1 MAQLEHLQ
9 RGLQVYGIVPQQT
22 VTVIDVDWSGANAVT
37 VVYRRSDGKV
47 GDTLLYR
54 ENEADLE
61 IVQTERLWAF
71 DVDGALLR
79 LVSEAYRI
87 HLAHLF
93 DPMLAVHT
101 SMIEPLPHQI
111 TAVYDE
117 MLTRQPLRYLL
128 ADDPGAGKT
137 IMAGLLVRELVVRG
151 DVRRCL
157 ICAPGSLTEQWQDEL
172 WTKFQLDF
180 TIMSREMGETARSGN
195 PFAEHDLVIV
205 RLDQLS
211 RSDEL
216 QARLQQTDWD
226 LVVCDEAHKMSASFF
241 GGDLKE
247 TKRYR
252 LGKLLGELT
261 RHFLLMT
268 ATPHNGKEEDFQ
280 LFLALLDADRFEG
293 RFRDGAHQVDVSD
306 LMRRMVKE
314 RLLKFDGKPLFPERK
329 AYTVNYTLSPEEALL
344 YEDVTTYVRQEFNRA
359 EQLENDG
366 RKGTIGFA
374 LTVLQRRLASSPEAI
389 YQSLKRRRERL
400 EKRLKEV
407 QHIRGRVLQAE
418 GPAYDEDYWDDF
430 EDAPDSEVEAIEA
443 ELIDNATA
451 ARTVEELAAE
461 IIILRNLEAQALRVR
476 RSSNDRKWNELLKL
490 LQDTPEMQQS
500 SHGQRKLV
508 IFTEH
513 RDTLNYLMERLST
526 LIGRTEAIV
535 TIHGGMRRE
544 DRRDVEDRFR
554 NDPDTLILLATDAAG
569 EGINLQRAH
578 LMVNYDLPWNPN
590 RLEQRF
596 GRIHRIGQTEVCHL
610 WNLVAGE
617 TREGAVYQR
626 LLKKLEAERH
636 ALDGQ
641 VFDVLGKLFQDT
653 PLRKLLVDAVRYGDD
668 PEIRA
673 RLEQAVD
680 NATDRERVRELLEH
694 QSLVT
699 NSMDVSQIVRIREE
713 MERAAAR
720 RLQPFYIKAFFLQA
734 FEYFGGTIHERE
746 SGRYAINHVPA
757 SIRDHAREHGFG
769 AVSTKYERICFEKT
783 LIHLPDKQPATF
795 VCPGHP
801 LLDATISL
809 MLGRER
815 DTLKRGGILVDE
827 TDPGTELRTLFYLE
841 QGIQDAT
848 PMKSGE
854 RRTIS
859 REVHFVEI
867 DSAGNVREA
876 GGAPYLD
883 YRPATADEIA
893 HIGMQSAGNDVRAQS
908 RDNNV
913 RAQLEGNDVRA
924 QYIAPQPSAPQRTDI
939 PSPRNA
945 PQPSAP
951 QQSALLSG
959 SDMARRAAAYAV
971 EHLVPRHLERVRTR
985 RIELIDKTEAA
996 VQERLTKEIN
1006 YWDLRAAELRAQEK
1020 AGKVNARL
1028 NSQRAQERADR
1039 LAERLKQRKIQ
1050 LAQERQIS
1058 AAPPIVVGGAL
1069 IIPIG
1074 LLLGKNTP
1082 PEILDRRITE
1092 QIAMRA
1098 VMEAEIALGNHP
1110 RDVSNQNVG
1119 YDIESRDGQ
1128 TDRLRFIEVKG
1139 RRQGA
1144 ETVTLTYNELH
1155 RALNSP
1161 DQFIL
1166 ALVGVEHATAR
1177 PPRYVWNYPFREP
1190 DPLASSVNFNLRE
1203 LLSMSE
1209 EPS

>member
-1 MAQLEHLQ
+1 MAQLEQLQ
-9 RGLQVYGIVPQQT
+9 RGIQVYGIVPQQT
-22 VTVIDVDWSGANAVT
+22 VTLIDVEWTGSNAIT
-37 VVYRRSDGKV
+37 IVYRCNDGKV

-54 ENEADLE
+54 ENEAELK
-61 IVQTERLWAF
+61 IVQAERLWAF
-71 DVDGALLR
+71 DADGALLR

-93 DPMLAVHT
+93 DPILAVHT
-101 SMIEPLPHQI
+101 SLIEPLPHQI

-117 MLTRQPLRYLL
+117 MLTRQPLRFLL

-151 DVRRCL
+151 DVQRCL

-180 TIMSREMGETARSGN
+180 TIMTRDMLETSRTGN
-195 PFAEHDLVIV
+195 PFAEQDLMIV

-211 RSDEL
+211 RSEEL
-216 QARLQQTDWD
+216 QARFQQTDWD
-226 LVVCDEAHKMSASFF
+226 LVVCDEAHKMSAAFVS
-241 GGDLKE
+241 GSLKE
-247 TKRYR
+247 TKRYH
-252 LGKLLGELT
+252 LGKLLGKLT

-280 LFLALLDADRFEG
+280 LFLALLDPDRFEG
-293 RFRDGAHQVDVSD
+293 RFRDGVHQVDVSD
-306 LMRRMVKE
+306 LMRRMIKE
-314 RLLKFDGKPLFPERK
+314 KLLKFDGKPLFPERQ
-329 AYTVNYTLSPEEALL
+329 AYTVNYTLSPEEDLL
-344 YEDVTTYVRQEFNRA
+344 YEDVTEYVRQEFNRA

-366 RKGTIGFA
+366 RKGTVGFA
-374 LTVLQRRLASSPEAI
+374 LTILQRRLASSPEAI

-400 EKRLKEV
+400 EKRLKEA
-407 QHIRGRVLQAE
+407 QRTRERVLQAE
-418 GPAYDEDYWDDF
+418 GPTIDEDYWEDF
-430 EDAPDSEVEAIEA
+430 EDAPDEEVEALEA
-443 ELIDNATA
+443 ELIDRATA
-451 ARTVEELAAE
+451 ARTVEELDAE
-461 IIILRNLEAQALRVR
+461 IIILRDLEAHALRVR
-476 RSSNDRKWNELLKL
+476 RSGHDRKWNELRKL
-490 LQDTPEMQQS
+490 LQDTPEMQNSQQ
-500 SHGQRKLV
+500 GQRKLV

-513 RDTLNYLMERLST
+513 RDTLNYLLGRLST
-526 LIGRTEAIV
+526 LIGRAEAIV
-535 TIHGGMRRE
+535 TIHGGIRRE
-544 DRRDVEDRFR
+544 NRREVEDRFR
-554 NDPDTLILLATDAAG
+554 NDPDVLILLATDAAG

-596 GRIHRIGQTEVCHL
+596 GRIHRIGQTEVCSL
-610 WNLVAGE
+610 WNLVAGG

-636 ALDGQ
+636 ALNGQ
-641 VFDVLGKLFQDT
+641 VFDVLGKLFQET

-668 PEIRA
+668 PKVRA

-680 NATDRERVRELLEH
+680 NATDRERVRDLLEH
-694 QSLVT
+694 RSLVA
-699 NSMDVSQIVRIREE
+699 NSMDVSRIMRIREE

-720 RLQPFYIKAFFLQA
+720 RLQPFYIKAYFLQA
-734 FEYFGGTIHERE
+734 FEYFSGTIHERE
-746 SGRYAINHVPA
+746 SGRYAINNVPA
-757 SIRDHAREHGFG
+757 VIRNHAKERGLG
-769 AVSTKYERICFEKT
+769 AVSTKYERICFEKA

-809 MLGRER
+809 MLLRER

-827 TDPGTELRTLFYLE
+827 TDPGQELRALFYLE
-841 QGIQDAT
+841 QAIQDAT

-867 DSAGNVREA
+867 DRAGNVREA

-883 YRPATADEIA
+883 YRPARRDE
-893 HIGMQSAGNDVRAQS
+893 VAQVS
-908 RDNNV
+908 LL
-913 RAQLEGNDVRA
+913 LEQDWLKGEN
-924 QYIAPQPSAPQRTDI
+924 
-939 PSPRNA
+939 
-945 PQPSAP
+945 
-951 QQSALLSG
+951 LE
-959 SDMARRAAAYAV
+959 RRAVAHAV
-971 EHLVPRHLERVRTR
+971 EHLVPHHLERLRVR

-1006 YWDLRAAELRAQEK
+1006 YWDLRATELRAQEQ

-1039 LAERLKQRKIQ
+1039 LAERLKQRKAQ
-1050 LAQERQIS
+1050 LSQERQIS
-1058 AAPPIVVGGAL
+1058 AAPPVVVGGAL

-1074 LLLGKNTP
+1074 LLLGEKTP

-1098 VMEAEIALGNHP
+1098 VMDAEIALGNDPH
-1110 RDVSNQNVG
+1110 DVSARNVG
-1119 YDIESRDGQ
+1119 YDIESRDRQ
-1128 TDRLRFIEVKG
+1128 TGRLRFIEVKG
-1139 RRQGA
+1139 RRAGA
-1144 ETVTLTYNELH
+1144 ETVTLTYNELY

-1161 DQFIL
+1161 EAFIL
-1166 ALVGVEHATAR
+1166 ALVEVDNAR
-1177 PPRYVWNYPFREP
+1177 ASHPRYVKHYPFREP
-1190 DPLASSVNFNLRE
+1190 DPLASSVNFDLQE
-1203 LLSMSE
+1203 LLSRSE
-1209 EPS
+1209 KPD

>member
-1 MAQLEHLQ
+1 MISLEHLQ
-9 RGLQVYGIVPQQT
+9 YGLMVRGIIPGQIVT
-22 VTVIDVDWSGANAVT
+22 LINVEWNGSNAVT
-37 VVYRRSDGKV
+37 VVYRDSNGKV

-54 ENEADLE
+54 ENEPELA
-61 IVQTERLWAF
+61 IVQAERLWAF

-117 MLTRQPLRYLL
+117 MLTRQPLRFLL

-137 IMAGLLVRELVVRG
+137 IMAGLLIRELVVRG

-157 ICAPGSLTEQWQDEL
+157 ICAPGSLTDQWQDEL
-172 WTKFQLDF
+172 WSKFQLDF
-180 TIMSREMGETARSGN
+180 TIMTREMVETSRSGN
-195 PFAEHDLVIV
+195 PFVENDLVIV
-205 RLDQLS
+205 RLDQIS
-211 RSDEL
+211 RSEEL
-216 QARLQQTDWD
+216 QSRLQQTDWD

-241 GGDLKE
+241 GGNLKE

-252 LGKLLGELT
+252 LGKLLSELT

-293 RFRDGAHQVDVSD
+293 RFRDGVHQVDVSD

-314 RLLKFDGKPLFPERK
+314 RLLKFDGKPLFPERR
-329 AYTVNYTLSPEEALL
+329 AYTVNYTLSPEEDIL
-344 YEDVTTYVRQEFNRA
+344 YEAVTEYVRQEFNRA

-366 RKGTIGFA
+366 RKSTVGFA
-374 LTVLQRRLASSPEAI
+374 LTILQRRLASSPEAI
-389 YQSLKRRRERL
+389 YRSLKRRREHL
-400 EKRLKEV
+400 EKRLKEA
-407 QHIRGRVLQAE
+407 QHARQHVLQAE
-418 GPAYDEDYWDDF
+418 GPTYQDDYWDDF
-430 EDAPDSEVEAIEA
+430 EDAPDSEVAQIESV
-443 ELIDNATA
+443 LIDSATA
-451 ARTVEELAAE
+451 ARTVKELEAE
-461 IIILRNLEAQALRVR
+461 IIVLRDLERQALRLR
-476 RSSNDRKWNELLKL
+476 HSGNDRKWNELLRL
-490 LQDTPEMQQS
+490 LQDTPEMHS
-500 SHGQRKLV
+500 TERFQRKLV

-513 RDTLNYLMERLST
+513 RDTLNYLLHRLFT
-526 LIGRTEAIV
+526 LIGRDEAIV

-544 DRRDVEDRFR
+544 ERRDVEERFR
-554 NDPDTLILLATDAAG
+554 NDPEVSILLATDAAG

-610 WNLVAGE
+610 WNLVAGA

-626 LLKKLEAERH
+626 LLQKLEIERG

-641 VFDVLGKLFQDT
+641 VFDVLGKLFQET
-653 PLRKLLVDAVRYGDD
+653 SLRNLLVEAVRYGDN
-668 PEIRA
+668 PEVRA
-673 RLEQAVD
+673 KLELAVD
-680 NATDRERVRELLEH
+680 NVTDRERVRDLLEN

-699 NSMDVSQIVRIREE
+699 ASMDVSQVIRIREE
-713 MERAAAR
+713 MERASAR

-734 FEYFGGTIHERE
+734 FEHFGGTIYERE
-746 SGRYAINHVPA
+746 SGRYTINRVPA
-757 SIRDHAREHGFG
+757 VIRDHAKERGFG
-769 AVSTKYERICFEKT
+769 AVSTRYERICFEKA
-783 LIHLPDKQPATF
+783 LIHIADKPVATF
-795 VCPGHP
+795 ICPGHP
-801 LLDATISL
+801 LLDATIHL
-809 MLGRER
+809 MLVHKR
-815 DTLKRGGILVDE
+815 DMLKGGGMLVDD
-827 TDPGTELRTLFYLE
+827 TDPSTELRMLFYLE

-848 PMKSGE
+848 PTRGDE
-854 RRTIS
+854 RHTIS

-883 YRPATADEIA
+883 YRPATKAETDQVSPLLDQDWLKGE
-893 HIGMQSAGNDVRAQS
+893 N
-908 RDNNV
+908 
-913 RAQLEGNDVRA
+913 LER
-924 QYIAPQPSAPQRTDI
+924 Q
-939 PSPRNA
+939 
-945 PQPSAP
+945 
-951 QQSALLSG
+951 
-959 SDMARRAAAYAV
+959 AAAYAV
-971 EHLVPRHLERVRTR
+971 EHLVPHHLGRVRAR

-1006 YWDLRAAELRAQEK
+1006 YWDLRAVELRAQEQ

-1039 LAERLKQRKIQ
+1039 LEERLNQRKAQ
-1050 LAQERQIS
+1050 LAQERQIF
-1058 AAPPIVVGGAL
+1058 ATPPVVVGGAL
-1069 IIPIG
+1069 ILPIG
-1074 LLLGKNTP
+1074 LLLGEKTP

-1098 VMEAEIALGNHP
+1098 VIEAEIALGNHP
-1110 RDVSNQNVG
+1110 RDVSSQNVG
-1119 YDIESRDGQ
+1119 YDIESRDGRTGQ
-1128 TDRLRFIEVKG
+1128 LRFIEVKG
-1139 RRQGA
+1139 RRMGA
-1144 ETVTLTYNELH
+1144 DTVTLTYNELH

-1161 DQFIL
+1161 DAFIL
-1166 ALVGVEHATAR
+1166 ALVEVDPDQKQASA
-1177 PPRYVWNYPFREP
+1177 PRYVRDYPFSEP

-1203 LLSMSE
+1203 LISMSE
-1209 EPS
+1209 EPT

>member
-1 MAQLEHLQ
+1 MTRLEDLK
-9 RGLQVYGIVPQQT
+9 RGNQIRGIVPGQN
-22 VTVIDVDWSGANAVT
+22 VTLIDVEWSGSNAVT

-61 IVQTERLWAF
+61 IIHAERLWAF

-101 SMIEPLPHQI
+101 SLIEPLPHQI

-117 MLTRQPLRYLL
+117 MLTRQPLRFLL

-137 IMAGLLVRELVVRG
+137 VMAGLLIRELIVRG

-157 ICAPGSLTEQWQDEL
+157 VCAPGSLTEQWQDEL

-180 TIMSREMGETARSGN
+180 TIMTREMVETSRSGN
-195 PFAEHDLVIV
+195 PFAENDLIIV
-205 RLDQLS
+205 RLDQIS
-211 RSDEL
+211 RSEEL

-293 RFRDGAHQVDVSD
+293 RFRDGVHQVDVSD

-314 RLLKFDGKPLFPERK
+314 RLLKFDGKPLFPERR
-329 AYTVNYTLSPEEALL
+329 AYTVNYTLSPEEDIL
-344 YEDVTTYVRQEFNRA
+344 YENVTEYVRQEFNRA

-366 RKGTIGFA
+366 RKGTVGFA
-374 LTVLQRRLASSPEAI
+374 LTILQRRLASSPEAI

-400 EKRLKEV
+400 EKRLKEA
-407 QHIRGRVLQAE
+407 QHTRERVLQAE
-418 GPAYDEDYWDDF
+418 GPTYDDDYWEDF
-430 EDAPDSEVEAIEA
+430 EDAPESEIEEVET
-443 ELIDNATA
+443 ELIDSATA
-451 ARTVEELAAE
+451 ARTIEELEAE
-461 IIILRNLEAQALRVR
+461 IIILRDLEAQALRVR
-476 RSSNDRKWNELLKL
+476 RSGNDRKWNELLRL
-490 LQDTPEMQQS
+490 LQDTPEMQNS
-500 SHGQRKLV
+500 DRVQRKLV

-513 RDTLNYLMERLST
+513 RDTLNYLIEKLNI
-526 LIGRTEAIV
+526 LIGRPEAIV
-535 TIHGGMRRE
+535 TIHGGIRRE

-554 NDPDTLILLATDAAG
+554 NDPDTLILVATDAAG

-610 WNLVAGE
+610 WNLVAGG

-626 LLKKLEAERH
+626 LLTKLETERH

-641 VFDVLGKLFQDT
+641 VFDVLGKLFQET

-668 PEIRA
+668 PEVRA
-673 RLEQAVD
+673 RLQQVVD
-680 NATDRERVRELLEH
+680 NVTDQERVRDLLEH

-699 NSMDVSQIVRIREE
+699 ASMDVSQIMRIREE
-713 MERAAAR
+713 MERASAR
-720 RLQPFYIKAFFLQA
+720 RLQPFYIKAYFLQA

-746 SGRYAINHVPA
+746 SGRYAINNVPA
-757 SIRDHAREHGFG
+757 IIRNHARERGIG
-769 AVSTKYERICFEKT
+769 AVSTKYERICFEKA
-783 LIHLPDKQPATF
+783 LIYQTTKPTATF

-809 MLGRER
+809 MLQRER

-827 TDPGTELRTLFYLE
+827 TDPGTELRALFYLE
-841 QGIQDAT
+841 QAIQDST
-848 PMKSGE
+848 PTREGE
-854 RRTIS
+854 RRVIS

-867 DSAGNVREA
+867 DGAGNVREA

-883 YRPATADEIA
+883 YRPATNE
-893 HIGMQSAGNDVRAQS
+893 DVTQ
-908 RDNNV
+908 
-913 RAQLEGNDVRA
+913 
-924 QYIAPQPSAPQRTDI
+924 
-939 PSPRNA
+939 
-945 PQPSAP
+945 
-951 QQSALLSG
+951 
-959 SDMARRAAAYAV
+959 V
-971 EHLVPRHLERVRTR
+971 EHLLEQDWLKGENLERQAVAHAIENLVPRHLERVRKR

-1006 YWDLRAAELRAQEK
+1006 YWDLRAAELRAQEQ
-1020 AGKVNARL
+1020 AGKVNARV

-1039 LAERLKQRKIQ
+1039 LAERLKQRKAQ

-1074 LLLGKNTP
+1074 LLLGEKTP
-1082 PEILDRRITE
+1082 QQFMDRRITE

-1110 RDVSNQNVG
+1110 RDVSAQNVG
-1119 YDIESRDGQ
+1119 YDIESRDGN
-1128 TDRLRFIEVKG
+1128 DGRLRFIEVKG
-1139 RRQGA
+1139 RRAGA
-1144 ETVTLTYNELH
+1144 DTVTLTYNELH

-1161 DQFIL
+1161 EQFIL
-1166 ALVGVEHATAR
+1166 ALVEVDGANAR
-1177 PPRYVWNYPFREP
+1177 PPRYLRDYPFREP
-1190 DPLASSVNFNLRE
+1190 DPSAFSVNFDLQE
-1203 LLSMSE
+1203 LLSLSDA
-1209 EPS
+1209 PY

>member
-1 MAQLEHLQ
+1 MTSLEQLQ
-9 RGLQVYGIVPQQT
+9 RGLRVRGIVPEQI
-22 VTVIDVDWSGANAVT
+22 VTLIDVEWSGPNAITVAYRHAN
-37 VVYRRSDGKV
+37 GKLE
-47 GDTLLYR
+47 DTLLYR
-54 ENEADLE
+54 QNEPELT
-61 IVQTERLWAF
+61 IVHAERLWAF

-93 DPMLAVHT
+93 DPLLAVHT

-117 MLTRQPLRYLL
+117 MLTRQPLRFLL

-137 IMAGLLVRELVVRG
+137 IMAGLLIRELAVRG

-157 ICAPGSLTEQWQDEL
+157 ICAPGSLTEQWQDEM
-172 WTKFQLDF
+172 WGKFQLDF
-180 TIMSREMGETARSGN
+180 TIITREMVETSRSGN
-195 PFAEHDLVIV
+195 PFAENDFIIV
-205 RLDQLS
+205 RLDQIS
-211 RSDEL
+211 RSDVL

-247 TKRYR
+247 TKRYK

-293 RFRDGAHQVDVSD
+293 RFRDGVHQVDVSD

-329 AYTVNYTLSPEEALL
+329 AYTVNYTLSPEEDVL
-344 YEDVTTYVRQEFNRA
+344 YEDVTEYVRQEFNRA

-366 RKGTIGFA
+366 RKGTVGFA
-374 LTVLQRRLASSPEAI
+374 LTILQRRLASSPEAI

-400 EKRLKEV
+400 EKRLQDV
-407 QHIRGRVLQAE
+407 QMNRQVALQPDGEIFDA
-418 GPAYDEDYWDDF
+418 DYWDDF
-430 EDAPDSEVEAIEA
+430 EDAPDAEVQKVEAD
-443 ELIDNATA
+443 LIDRATA
-451 ARTVEELAAE
+451 ARTVEELEAE
-461 IIILRNLEAQALRVR
+461 IVILHDLEEKALHLR
-476 RSSNDRKWNELLKL
+476 RKGNDRKWNELLKL
-490 LQDTPEMQQS
+490 LQDTPEMQNADRS
-500 SHGQRKLV
+500 QRKLV

-513 RDTLNYLMERLST
+513 RDTLSYLLERLST
-526 LIGRTEAIV
+526 LIGRDEAIV

-544 DRRDVEDRFR
+544 ERREVEDRFR
-554 NDPDTLILLATDAAG
+554 NDPDALILLATDAAG

-610 WNLVAGE
+610 WNLVAGT

-626 LLKKLEAERH
+626 LLQKLEIERH

-641 VFDVLGKLFQDT
+641 VFDVLGKLFQET

-668 PEIRA
+668 PEVKA

-680 NATDRERVRELLEH
+680 NATDRERVRDLLEN

-699 NSMDVSQIVRIREE
+699 AGMDFSQITHIREE
-713 MERAAAR
+713 MERASAR

-734 FEYFGGTIHERE
+734 FEYFGGTLHERE
-746 SGRYAINHVPA
+746 TGRYAINNVPA
-757 SIRDHAREHGFG
+757 AIRNYAKERGLG
-769 AVSTKYERICFEKT
+769 AVSTRYERICFEKA
-783 LIHLPDKQPATF
+783 LIHRANKPVATF

-809 MLGRER
+809 MLQRER
-815 DTLKRGGILVDE
+815 ETLKRGGVLVDE
-827 TDPGTELRTLFYLE
+827 TDPGTQLRTLFYLD
-841 QGIQDAT
+841 QTILDAT
-848 PMKSGE
+848 PTRSGE
-854 RRTIS
+854 RHAIS

-867 DSAGNVREA
+867 DSDGTVREA

-883 YRPATADEIA
+883 YRPATREEVES
-893 HIGMQSAGNDVRAQS
+893 IG
-908 RDNNV
+908 
-913 RAQLEGNDVRA
+913 A
-924 QYIAPQPSAPQRTDI
+924 QYIAPLQGDVNLERQAI
-939 PSPRNA
+939 A
-945 PQPSAP
+945 H
-951 QQSALLSG
+951 
-959 SDMARRAAAYAV
+959 AV
-971 EHLVPRHLERVRTR
+971 EYLVPRHLERVRAR
-985 RIELIDKTEAA
+985 RIELIEKTEAA

-1006 YWDLRAAELRAQEK
+1006 YWDSRAVELREQEK

-1028 NSQRAQERADR
+1028 NSHRAQERADDLQR
-1039 LAERLKQRKIQ
+1039 RLKQRQEQ
-1050 LAQERQIS
+1050 LAKERQIS
-1058 AAPPIVVGGAL
+1058 AAPPVVVGGAL

-1074 LLLGKNTP
+1074 LLIRRGLIDQAPTQ
-1082 PEILDRRITE
+1082 EILDRRITE

-1098 VMEAEIALGNHP
+1098 VMEVEIALGNHP
-1110 RDVSNQNVG
+1110 RDVSRHNVG
-1119 YDIESRDGQ
+1119 YDIESRDGR
-1128 TDRLRFIEVKG
+1128 TGRLRFIEVKG
-1139 RRQGA
+1139 RRTGA
-1144 ETVTLTYNELH
+1144 QTVTLTYNEIM
-1155 RALNSP
+1155 RALSNP
-1161 DQFIL
+1161 DAFVL
-1166 ALVGVEHATAR
+1166 ALVEVERQNASQ
-1177 PPRYVWNYPFREP
+1177 PRYVRHYPFREP

-1209 EPS
+1209 EPN

>member
-1 MAQLEHLQ
+1 MAQLEQLQ
-9 RGLQVYGIVPQQT
+9 RGIQVYGIVPQQT
-22 VTVIDVDWSGANAVT
+22 VTLVDVEWSGANAVT

-47 GDTLLYR
+47 GDMLLYR
-54 ENEADLE
+54 ENEAELE
-61 IVQTERLWAF
+61 IIQAERLWAF

-101 SMIEPLPHQI
+101 SLIEPLPHQI

-117 MLTRQPLRYLL
+117 MLTRQPLRFLL

-172 WTKFQLDF
+172 WSKFQLDF
-180 TIMSREMGETARSGN
+180 TIMTREKVETSRSGN
-195 PFAEHDLVIV
+195 PFAEQDLIIV

-211 RSDEL
+211 RSEEL

-226 LVVCDEAHKMSASFF
+226 LVICDEAHKMSASFF
-241 GGDLKE
+241 SDDLKE

-293 RFRDGAHQVDVSD
+293 LFRDGVHQVDVSD

-314 RLLKFDGKPLFPERK
+314 KLLKFDGKPLFPERK
-329 AYTVNYTLSPEEALL
+329 AYTVSYTLSPEEDVL
-344 YEDVTTYVRQEFNRA
+344 YEAVTEYVRQEFNRA

-366 RKGTIGFA
+366 RRGTVGFA
-374 LTVLQRRLASSPEAI
+374 LTILQRRLASSPEAI

-400 EKRLKEV
+400 EKRLKEA
-407 QHIRGRVLQAE
+407 QRTRQRVLQAE
-418 GPAYDEDYWDDF
+418 GLTYDEDYWDDF
-430 EDAPDSEVEAIEA
+430 EDAPDSEVESIEA
-443 ELIDNATA
+443 ELLDSATA
-451 ARTVEELAAE
+451 ARTVEELEAE
-461 IIILRNLEAQALRVR
+461 IIILRDLEGQALRLR
-476 RSSNDRKWNELLKL
+476 RSGHDRKWNELLRL
-490 LQDTPEMQQS
+490 LQDIPEMHS
-500 SHGQRKLV
+500 TERLQRKLV

-513 RDTLNYLMERLST
+513 RDTLNYLLERLST
-526 LIGRTEAIV
+526 LIGRAEAIV
-535 TIHGGMRRE
+535 TIHGGIRRDDRRE
-544 DRRDVEDRFR
+544 VEDRFR
-554 NDPDTLILLATDAAG
+554 NDPDVLILLATDAAG

-641 VFDVLGKLFQDT
+641 VFDVLGKLFQET
-653 PLRKLLVDAVRYGDD
+653 SLRKLLVDAVRYGDD
-668 PEIRA
+668 PAVRA

-680 NATDRERVRELLEH
+680 NATDRERVRDLLEH

-699 NSMDVSQIVRIREE
+699 SSMDVSQIMRIREE

-720 RLQPFYIKAFFLQA
+720 RLQPFYIKACFLQA

-746 SGRYAINHVPA
+746 SGRYTINNVPA
-757 SIRDHAREHGFG
+757 IIRNHAKERGFG
-769 AVSTKYERICFEKT
+769 AVSTKYERICFEKA

-809 MLGRER
+809 MLLRER

-827 TDPGTELRTLFYLE
+827 TDPGQELRALFYLE
-841 QGIQDAT
+841 QAIQDAT

-883 YRPATADEIA
+883 YRPATKDE
-893 HIGMQSAGNDVRAQS
+893 VAQVS
-908 RDNNV
+908 LL
-913 RAQLEGNDVRA
+913 LEQDWLKGEN
-924 QYIAPQPSAPQRTDI
+924 
-939 PSPRNA
+939 
-945 PQPSAP
+945 
-951 QQSALLSG
+951 LE
-959 SDMARRAAAYAV
+959 RRAAAHAV
-971 EHLVPRHLERVRTR
+971 EHLVPRHLERVRAR
-985 RIELIDKTEAA
+985 RLELIDKTEAA

-1006 YWDLRAAELRAQEK
+1006 YWDFRAAGLRVQEQ
-1020 AGKVNARL
+1020 AGKINARL

-1039 LAERLKQRKIQ
+1039 LDERLKQRKAQ

-1058 AAPPIVVGGAL
+1058 AAPPVVVGGAL
-1069 IIPIG
+1069 IIPAG
-1074 LLLGKNTP
+1074 LIYQAPTQELM
-1082 PEILDRRITE
+1082 DRRITE

-1110 RDVSNQNVG
+1110 RDVSSQNLG
-1119 YDIESRDGQ
+1119 YDIESRDAQ
-1128 TDRLRFIEVKG
+1128 TGRLRFIEVKG
-1139 RRQGA
+1139 RRTGA
-1144 ETVTLTYNELH
+1144 ETVTLTYNELY

-1161 DQFIL
+1161 EGFIL
-1166 ALVGVEHATAR
+1166 ALVEVDNANAR
-1177 PPRYVWNYPFREP
+1177 RPRYVRNYPFREP

-1209 EPS
+1209 EPN

>member
-1 MAQLEHLQ
+1 MATLEQLRQ
-9 RGLQVYGIVPQQT
+9 GRQIRGIVPDQI
-22 VTVIDVDWSGANAVT
+22 VTLIAVQAHGENAVE
-37 VVYRRSDGKV
+37 VVFRHADG
-47 GDTLLYR
+47 TLGQQLLFR
-54 ENEADLE
+54 EDESQLELIEA
-61 IVQTERLWAF
+61 ERLWAF

-101 SMIEPLPHQI
+101 SLIEPLPHQI

-117 MLTRQPLRYLL
+117 MLTRQPLRFLL

-172 WTKFQLDF
+172 WAKFQLDF
-180 TIMSREMGETARSGN
+180 TIMTREMVETSRSGN
-195 PFAEHDLVIV
+195 PFAEQDLVIV

-211 RSDEL
+211 RSEEL

-293 RFRDGAHQVDVSD
+293 RFRDGVHQVDVSD

-314 RLLKFDGKPLFPERK
+314 KLLKFDGKPLFPERR
-329 AYTVNYTLSPEEALL
+329 AYTVNYTLSPEENAL
-344 YEDVTTYVRQEFNRA
+344 YEAVTEYVRQEFNRA

-366 RKGTIGFA
+366 RKGTVGFA
-374 LTVLQRRLASSPEAI
+374 LTILQRRLASSPEAI
-389 YQSLKRRRERL
+389 YQSLRRRRERL
-400 EKRLKEV
+400 EKRLKEA
-407 QHIRGRVLQAE
+407 QRTRQRVLQAE
-418 GPAYDEDYWDDF
+418 GPTYDDDYWDDF
-430 EDAPDSEVEAIEA
+430 EDAPDSEVEQIET
-443 ELIDNATA
+443 ELIDSATA
-451 ARTVEELAAE
+451 ARTVEELEAE
-461 IIILRNLEAQALRVR
+461 IIILRDLEGQALRVR
-476 RSSNDRKWNELLKL
+476 RSGHDRKWNELLRL
-490 LQDTPEMQQS
+490 LQDTPEMQNSQR
-500 SHGQRKLV
+500 GQRKLV

-513 RDTLNYLMERLST
+513 RDTLNYLLERLST
-526 LIGRTEAIV
+526 LFGRREAIL

-544 DRRDVEDRFR
+544 ERREVEDRFR
-554 NDPDTLILLATDAAG
+554 NDPDALILLATDAAG

-641 VFDVLGKLFQDT
+641 VFDVLGKLFQET
-653 PLRKLLVDAVRYGDD
+653 PLRKLLVEAVRYGDD
-668 PEIRA
+668 PVVRA
-673 RLEQAVD
+673 RLQQAVD
-680 NATDRERVRELLEH
+680 NATDRERVRDLLEH
-694 QSLVT
+694 RSLVT
-699 NSMDVSQIVRIREE
+699 NSMDISQVMRIRED

-734 FEYFGGTIHERE
+734 FEYFGGTIYERE
-746 SGRYAINHVPA
+746 SGRYSINNVPA
-757 SIRDHAREHGFG
+757 IIRNHAKERGLG
-769 AVSTKYERICFEKT
+769 AVSTKYERICFEKA

-809 MLGRER
+809 LLLRER
-815 DTLKRGGILVDE
+815 EALRRGGILVDE
-827 TDPGTELRTLFYLE
+827 TDPGTELRALFYLE
-841 QGIQDAT
+841 QAIQDAT
-848 PMKSGE
+848 PGRDGE
-854 RRTIS
+854 RRVIS

-867 DSAGNVREA
+867 DSAGSVREA

-883 YRPATADEIA
+883 YRPATAD
-893 HIGMQSAGNDVRAQS
+893 DVALIRHLLDQ
-908 RDNNV
+908 DWLKGEN
-913 RAQLEGNDVRA
+913 LE
-924 QYIAPQPSAPQRTDI
+924 
-939 PSPRNA
+939 
-945 PQPSAP
+945 
-951 QQSALLSG
+951 
-959 SDMARRAAAYAV
+959 RRAAAHAV
-971 EHLVPRHLERVRTR
+971 EHLVPRHLERVRAR
-985 RIELIDKTEAA
+985 RLELIDKTEAA

-1006 YWDLRAAELRAQEK
+1006 YWDLRAAELRAQEQ
-1020 AGKVNARL
+1020 AGRGGMHSARTAHL

-1039 LAERLKQRKIQ
+1039 LAERLKQRKAQ

-1058 AAPPIVVGGAL
+1058 AAPPLVVGGAL
-1069 IIPIG
+1069 IIPAG
-1074 LLLGKNTP
+1074 LIYQAPTQELLDK
-1082 PEILDRRITE
+1082 RITE

-1110 RDVSNQNVG
+1110 RDVSSQNLG

-1128 TDRLRFIEVKG
+1128 AGRLRFIEVKG
-1139 RRQGA
+1139 RRAGA
-1144 ETVTLTYNELH
+1144 ETVTLTYNELY

-1161 DQFIL
+1161 EGFIL
-1166 ALVGVEHATAR
+1166 ALVEVEANAAR
-1177 PPRYVWNYPFREP
+1177 QLRYVRNYPFREP
-1190 DPLASSVNFNLRE
+1190 DPLAASVNFNLRD

-1209 EPS
+1209 EPN

>member
-1 MAQLEHLQ
+1 MISLEYLQ
-9 RGLQVYGIVPQQT
+9 RGLMVRGIIPGQI
-22 VTVIDVDWSGANAVT
+22 VTLIDVEWNGSNAVT
-37 VVYRRSDGKV
+37 VVYRQGNGKI
-47 GDTLLYR
+47 GDRLLYR
-54 ENEADLE
+54 ENEPELA
-61 IVQTERLWAF
+61 IVQAERLWAF
-71 DVDGALLR
+71 DGDGALLR

-101 SMIEPLPHQI
+101 SLIEPLPHQI

-117 MLTRQPLRYLL
+117 MLTRQPLRFLL
-128 ADDPGAGKT
+128 ADDPGSGKT
-137 IMAGLLVRELVVRG
+137 VMAGLLIRELIVRG

-172 WTKFQLDF
+172 WSKFQLDF
-180 TIMSREMGETARSGN
+180 TIMSREMAETSRSGN
-195 PFAEHDLVIV
+195 PFAENDLIII

-216 QARLQQTDWD
+216 QARLKQTDWD

-293 RFRDGAHQVDVSD
+293 RFRDGVHQVDVSD
-306 LMRRMVKE
+306 LMRRMIKE
-314 RLLKFDGKPLFPERK
+314 RLLKFDGKPLFPERR
-329 AYTVNYTLSPEEALL
+329 AYTVNYTLSTEENLL
-344 YEDVTTYVRQEFNRA
+344 YEAVTEYVRQEFNRA

-366 RKGTIGFA
+366 RKGTVGFA
-374 LTVLQRRLASSPEAI
+374 LTILQRRLASSPEAI
-389 YQSLKRRRERL
+389 YQSLKQRRERL
-400 EKRLKEV
+400 EKRLKEA
-407 QHIRGRVLQAE
+407 QRTRQRILQAE
-418 GPAYDEDYWDDF
+418 GPTYQDDFWDDF
-430 EDAPDSEVEAIEA
+430 EDAPDAEVEAIEA
-443 ELIDNATA
+443 ELIDSATA
-451 ARTVEELAAE
+451 ARTLDELEEE

-476 RSSNDRKWNELLKL
+476 RSGHDRKWNELLKL
-490 LQDTPEMQQS
+490 LQDTPEMQNAQ
-500 SHGQRKLV
+500 HGQRKLV

-513 RDTLNYLMERLST
+513 RDTLNYLFERLST
-526 LIGRTEAIV
+526 LIGRDETVVA
-535 TIHGGMRRE
+535 IHGGMRRE
-544 DRRDVEDRFR
+544 DRREVEDRFR
-554 NDPDTLILLATDAAG
+554 NDPNVLILLATDAAG

-636 ALDGQ
+636 ALNGQ
-641 VFDVLGKLFQDT
+641 VFDVLGKLFQET
-653 PLRKLLVDAVRYGDD
+653 PLRKLLVEAVRYGDD
-668 PEIRA
+668 PMVRA
-673 RLEQAVD
+673 RLEQEVD
-680 NATDRERVRELLEH
+680 NAADREHVRDLLER

-699 NSMDVSQIVRIREE
+699 TSMDVSQVIRIREE

-734 FEYFGGTIHERE
+734 FEHFGGTIYERE
-746 SGRYAINHVPA
+746 SGRYAINNVPA
-757 SIRDHAREHGFG
+757 IIRNHAKERGLG
-769 AVSTKYERICFEKT
+769 AVSPRYDRICFEKA
-783 LIHLPDKQPATF
+783 LIHMADKPAATF
-795 VCPGHP
+795 ICPGHP

-809 MLGRER
+809 LLLRER
-815 DTLKRGGILVDE
+815 DTLRRGGVLVDE

-841 QGIQDAT
+841 QSIQDAT
-848 PMKSGE
+848 PSRDGE
-854 RRTIS
+854 RRVIS

-867 DSAGNVREA
+867 DSAGKVREA
-876 GGAPYLD
+876 GSAPYLD
-883 YRPATADEIA
+883 YRPATKDE
-893 HIGMQSAGNDVRAQS
+893 VAQVNLLL
-908 RDNNV
+908 DQDWLKGEN
-913 RAQLEGNDVRA
+913 LER
-924 QYIAPQPSAPQRTDI
+924 Q
-939 PSPRNA
+939 
-945 PQPSAP
+945 
-951 QQSALLSG
+951 
-959 SDMARRAAAYAV
+959 AAAHAV
-971 EHLVPRHLERVRTR
+971 EHLVPRHLERVRAR

-1006 YWDLRAAELRAQEK
+1006 YWDSRAVELRAQEQ

-1039 LAERLKQRKIQ
+1039 LAERLKQRKAQ

-1058 AAPPIVVGGAL
+1058 AAPPIVIGGAL

-1074 LLLGKNTP
+1074 LLLGDKTP
-1082 PEILDRRITE
+1082 PEIVDRRITE

-1098 VMEAEIALGNHP
+1098 VMETEIALGNHP
-1110 RDVSNQNVG
+1110 RDLSSQNVG
-1119 YDIESRDGQ
+1119 YDIESRDGK
-1128 TDRLRFIEVKG
+1128 TGRLRFIEVKG
-1139 RRQGA
+1139 RRTGA
-1144 ETVTLTYNELH
+1144 ETITLTYNELY

-1161 DQFIL
+1161 EAFIL
-1166 ALVGVEHATAR
+1166 ALVEVDNAR
-1177 PPRYVWNYPFREP
+1177 ASPPRYVKNYPFREP

-1209 EPS
+1209 EPR